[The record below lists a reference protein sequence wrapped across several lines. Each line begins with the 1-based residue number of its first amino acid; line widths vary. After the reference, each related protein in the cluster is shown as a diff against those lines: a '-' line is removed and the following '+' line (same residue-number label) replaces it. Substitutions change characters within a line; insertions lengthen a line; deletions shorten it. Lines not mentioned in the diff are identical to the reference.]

1 MKYTIYDSSTGEIQM
16 TFSSHDAELTQQNL
30 QGRAWIPGNYSS
42 VDCYVENGE
51 VRAKPPQP
59 DAPGQVFDFDYST
72 RTWQINTSRSEQSS
86 RQLRNLELQ
95 LIDKINPV
103 WYNSLTNEQQ
113 QELAQYRQALLDVPQ
128 QSGFPITVNWPAKPT
143 WL

>member
-1 MKYTIYDSSTGEIQM
+1 
-16 TFSSHDAELTQQNL
+16 
-30 QGRAWIPGNYSS
+30 
-42 VDCYVENGE
+42 
-51 VRAKPPQP
+51 
-59 DAPGQVFDFDYST
+59 VFDFDYST